1 MDMDR
6 RNFIKACA
14 AAGLYGTATQLAW
27 ASTTTESDLYQQ
39 SFTRLDGETQTMQR
53 YLGKP
58 LLVNFWA
65 TWCPPCVKEMPDLDA
80 LSKAY
85 PDIHF
90 LGIAVDTSRNVNK
103 FLLTTPVSYDLLVAG
118 HRGVQLMRGLGNS
131 KGGLPFTLLF
141 DAEGVV
147 QHQVLGQIEKAALAA
162 VLAGHVG

>member
-1 MDMDR
+1 MYVHGETSGVHCSQLCIGLGRVCTVVFRQFNVGMDMDR

-65 TWCPPCVKEMPDLDA
+65 TWCPPCVK
-80 LSKAY
+80 
-85 PDIHF
+85 
-90 LGIAVDTSRNVNK
+90 
-103 FLLTTPVSYDLLVAG
+103 
-118 HRGVQLMRGLGNS
+118 
-131 KGGLPFTLLF
+131 
-141 DAEGVV
+141 
-147 QHQVLGQIEKAALAA
+147 
-162 VLAGHVG
+162 